1 MDQFKF
7 DTSYN
12 QYWKDRVKHASD
24 GTKVPGLEVIEEL
37 VAELKISSKDKVLD
51 LGCGQTDNWGA
62 SGRIK
67 MFSSRLGQF
76 MRKNKKKIPMKCAFF
91 NFIYNN
97 CDATT

>member
-51 LGCGQTDNWGA
+51 LGCGQ
-62 SGRIK
+62 GRIFPVIK
-67 MFSSRLGQF
+67 HLRILYLVL
-76 MRKNKKKIPMKCAFF
+76 I
-91 NFIYNN
+91 
-97 CDATT
+97 

>member
-51 LGCGQTDNWGA
+51 LGCGQ
-62 SGRIK
+62 GRI
-67 MFSSRLGQF
+67 FPVINIIRILYLVL
-76 MRKNKKKIPMKCAFF
+76 I
-91 NFIYNN
+91 
-97 CDATT
+97 

>member
-51 LGCGQTDNWGA
+51 LGCGQ
-62 SGRIK
+62 GRIFPVIK
-67 MFSSRLGQF
+67 HYT
-76 MRKNKKKIPMKCAFF
+76 N
-91 NFIYNN
+91 IYLVLI
-97 CDATT
+97 